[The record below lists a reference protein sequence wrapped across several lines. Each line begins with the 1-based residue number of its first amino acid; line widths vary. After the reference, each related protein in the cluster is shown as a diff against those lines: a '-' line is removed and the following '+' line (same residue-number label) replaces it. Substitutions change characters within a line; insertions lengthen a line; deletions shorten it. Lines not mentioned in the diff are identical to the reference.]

1 MGTVVRCVPG
11 FELDVPEP
19 TTNGLGDIFVG
30 GFLAELC
37 RAKAA

>member
-19 TTNGLGDIFVG
+19 TSIGLGDTFIR